1 MDIFGGTLMSK
12 RKILII
18 YPDGNI
24 LNNPN
29 LLQIFLALNEEY
41 EAHVLLPKL
50 KILQH
55 HKTVNGKLIIY
66 PKSINILANIF
77 KLGVVLKIIA
87 RYLKLFYLKDKYDL
101 IIGVDRL
108 GLIWAN
114 FFSKRFNIPY
124 VLISYEIVFRRE
136 TSKLFK
142 LPEVKASKGISFAV
156 VQDDKRAE
164 KLSEENKIEK
174 EKLIQIPVASSFSK
188 PYKKNMS
195 LYHELGIPLDK
206 KILLFIGSVAKWTC
220 IDKVLSQLTRF
231 PDSWVLVLHDG
242 YGKIKSKVDYMLAE
256 LNLDPMS
263 ISDKFYCSNLKLP
276 TTEDMYHL
284 LHSADLGFCAYYPT
298 YSNIY
303 TGDNVKYIGLASG
316 KATTYLQ
323 HGLPVVTIAGGQI
336 GEIVKDNRL
345 GFTLD
350 KIEDLPDCLTNY
362 DSSEAQSMHKDC
374 YDYFNR
380 EFSFNLFK
388 EKFLNKVRGAIDIE
402 A

>member
-1 MDIFGGTLMSK
+1 MAK

-29 LLQIFLALNEEY
+29 LLQIFFALNEEY
-41 EAHVLLPKL
+41 ETHVLLPKL

-66 PKSINILANIF
+66 PKYINILANI
-77 KLGVVLKIIA
+77 LQAGIVLKIIA
-87 RYLKLFYLKDKYDL
+87 GYLKIFYLKEEYDL

-114 FFSKRFNIPY
+114 CFSKRFKSPY
-124 VLISYEIVFRRE
+124 ALISYEIFFRRE

-142 LPEVKASKGISFAV
+142 IPEIKASKGISFAV

-164 KLSEENKIEK
+164 KLSEENKIDK

-195 LYHELGIPLDK
+195 LYHELGISLDK
-206 KILLFIGSVAKWTC
+206 KILIFIGSVAKWTC
-220 IDKVLSQLTRF
+220 IDKILSQLTRF

-242 YGKIKSKVDYMLAE
+242 YGKIRPKVDSMLAE

-263 ISDKFYCSNLKLP
+263 ISEKLYYSNLKLP

-323 HGLPVVTIAGGQI
+323 HGLPVVAISGGQI
-336 GEIVKDNRL
+336 GEIVKNNRL

-350 KIEDLPDCLTNY
+350 KIEELPDCLANY
-362 DSSEAQSMHKDC
+362 DSSEAKSMHKGC

-380 EFSFNLFK
+380 EFSFSLFK
-388 EKFLNKVRGAIDIE
+388 EKFLSKVRDAIDIE

>member
-1 MDIFGGTLMSK
+1 MSK
-12 RKILII
+12 TKILIVH
-18 YPDGNI
+18 PEGNI

-41 EAHVLLPKL
+41 ESHVLLPKL

-77 KLGVVLKIIA
+77 QVGVVLKIIA
-87 RYLKLFYLKDKYDL
+87 RHLKIFYLKDKYDL

-108 GLIWAN
+108 GLIWADC
-114 FFSKRFNIPY
+114 FSKGFKSPY
-124 VLISYEIVFRRE
+124 ALISYEIFFRGE

-142 LPEVKASKGISFAV
+142 LPEINASKGISFAV

-174 EKLIQIPVASSFSK
+174 EKLIQIPVTSSFSK
-188 PYKKNMS
+188 PYTKNMS
-195 LYHELGIPLDK
+195 LYHELGISLDK
-206 KILLFIGSVAKWTC
+206 KILIFIGSVTKWAC
-220 IDKVLSQLTRF
+220 IDKILSQLSRF
-231 PDSWVLVLHDG
+231 PDSWALVLHDV
-242 YGKIKSKVDYMLAE
+242 YGKTKSRVDSMLVE
-256 LNLDPMS
+256 LNLDPVS
-263 ISDKFYCSNLKLP
+263 ISGKLYYSKLKLP
-276 TTEDMYHL
+276 TTEDMHHL
-284 LHSADLGFCAYYPT
+284 LHSADLGLCAYCPT
-298 YSNIY
+298 YSDMY
-303 TGDNVKYIGLASG
+303 TGDNLKYIGLASG
-316 KATTYLQ
+316 KAMTYLQ
-323 HGLPVVTIAGGQI
+323 HGLPIVTTSGGQM
-336 GEIVKDNRL
+336 GEIVKNNRL

-350 KIEDLPDCLTNY
+350 KIEDLPDCLARY
-362 DSSEAQSMHKDC
+362 DSSEAKSMHKDC

-388 EKFLNKVRGAIDIE
+388 EKLLNKVKEVIDID

>member
-1 MDIFGGTLMSK
+1 MAK

-41 EAHVLLPKL
+41 ETHVLLPKL

-55 HKTVNGKLIIY
+55 HKTVNEKLIIY
-66 PKSINILANIF
+66 PKSINILANI
-77 KLGVVLKIIA
+77 LHVGIMLKIIA
-87 RYLKLFYLKDKYDL
+87 GYLRLFYLKEKYDL

-114 FFSKRFNIPY
+114 CFSKSCKSPY
-124 VLISYEIVFRRE
+124 ALISYEIFFRRE

-142 LPEVKASKGISFAV
+142 LPEIKASKEVSFAV

-174 EKLIQIPVASSFSK
+174 EKIIKIPVASSFSK
-188 PYKKNMS
+188 PYKKNIS

-206 KILLFIGSVAKWTC
+206 KILIFIGSVAKWTC
-220 IDKVLSQLTRF
+220 IDKILLQLTRF

-242 YGKIKSKVDYMLAE
+242 YGKIKSKVDSMLVE
-256 LNLDPMS
+256 LNLDPIS
-263 ISDKFYCSNLKLP
+263 ISDKLYYSNLKLP
-276 TTEDMYHL
+276 TTEDMHHL
-284 LHSADLGFCAYYPT
+284 LHSADLGLCTYCPT
-298 YSNIY
+298 YSDMY
-303 TGDNVKYIGLASG
+303 TGDNLKYIGLASG
-316 KATTYLQ
+316 KAMTCLQ
-323 HGLPVVTIAGGQI
+323 HGLPIVTISSGQM
-336 GEIVKDNRL
+336 GEIVKNNRL

-350 KIEDLPDCLTNY
+350 TIEDLPDCLTHY

-388 EKFLNKVRGAIDIE
+388 EKFLNRVRGAIDIE

>member
-1 MDIFGGTLMSK
+1 MAK

-66 PKSINILANIF
+66 PKSINILANILQVGF
-77 KLGVVLKIIA
+77 VLKIIA
-87 RYLKLFYLKDKYDL
+87 GYLKIFYLKEKYDL

-114 FFSKRFNIPY
+114 CLSKRFKSPY
-124 VLISYEIVFRRE
+124 ALISYEIFFRRE

-142 LPEVKASKGISFAV
+142 IPEIKASKGISFAV

-174 EKLIQIPVASSFSK
+174 EKMIQIPVSSSFSK

-195 LYHELGIPLDK
+195 LYQELGIPLDK
-206 KILLFIGSVAKWTC
+206 KILIFIGSVAKWTC
-220 IDKVLSQLTRF
+220 IDKILSQLRRF

-242 YGKIKSKVDYMLAE
+242 YGKVRSKINSMMVE
-256 LNLDPMS
+256 LNLDPIS
-263 ISDKFYCSNLKLP
+263 ISGKLYYSNLKLP

-323 HGLPVVTIAGGQI
+323 HGLPIVTISDGQI
-336 GEIVKDNRL
+336 GEIVKNNRL
-345 GFTLD
+345 GFTLE

-362 DSSEAQSMHKDC
+362 DSSEAQLMHKDC

-380 EFSFNLFK
+380 KFSFNLFK
-388 EKFLNKVRGAIDIE
+388 EKFLNKVREATDIE

>member
-1 MDIFGGTLMSK
+1 MAK

-18 YPDGNI
+18 HPVGNI

-41 EAHVLLPKL
+41 ETHVLLPKL

-66 PKSINILANIF
+66 PKFINILANIF
-77 KLGVVLKIIA
+77 QVGIVLKIIA
-87 RYLKLFYLKDKYDL
+87 GYLKLFYLKEKYDL

-114 FFSKRFNIPY
+114 WLSKGFKSPY
-124 VLISYEIVFRRE
+124 VLISYEIFFRRE

-142 LPEVKASKGISFAV
+142 LPEIKASKGISFAV

-174 EKLIQIPVASSFSK
+174 EKMIQIPVSSSFSK
-188 PYKKNMS
+188 PYKKSMC
-195 LYHELGIPLDK
+195 LYHELGIPSDK

-220 IDKVLSQLTRF
+220 IDKILSQLSRF
-231 PDSWVLVLHDG
+231 PDSWVLVLHDR
-242 YGKIKSKVDYMLAE
+242 YGKTKSKVDSMLVE

-263 ISDKFYCSNLKLP
+263 ISGRLYYSNLKLP
-276 TTEDMYHL
+276 TTEDMHHL
-284 LHSADLGFCAYYPT
+284 LHSADLGLCAYCPT
-298 YSNIY
+298 YSDMY
-303 TGDNVKYIGLASG
+303 TGDNLNYIGLASG

-323 HGLPVVTIAGGQI
+323 HGLPVVALAGGQI

-350 KIEDLPDCLTNY
+350 TIEELPGCLTNY
-362 DSSEAQSMHKDC
+362 DSSEAQSMHKNC
-374 YDYFNR
+374 YDYFSR
-380 EFSFNLFK
+380 EISFNLFK
-388 EKFLNKVRGAIDIE
+388 EKFLNKVREAIDV
-402 A
+402 AA

>member
-1 MDIFGGTLMSK
+1 MSK
-12 RKILII
+12 TKILIVQ
-18 YPDGNI
+18 PEGNI

-41 EAHVLLPKL
+41 ESHVLLPKL

-55 HKTVNGKLIIY
+55 HKIVNEKLIIY
-66 PKSINILANIF
+66 PKFINILSNIF
-77 KLGVVLKIIA
+77 QVNIALKIIVG
-87 RYLKLFYLKDKYDL
+87 YLKLFYLKEKYDL

-114 FFSKRFNIPY
+114 YFSKSFKSPY
-124 VLISYEIVFRRE
+124 ALISYEIFFRRE

-142 LPEVKASKGISFAV
+142 LPEIKASKRISFAV

-164 KLSEENKIEK
+164 KLSEENKIDK

-188 PYKKNMS
+188 PYKKSMR
-195 LYHELGIPLDK
+195 LYHDLEIPSDK

-220 IDKVLSQLTRF
+220 IDKILLQLLRF
-231 PDSWVLVLHDG
+231 PDSWVLVLHDR
-242 YGKIKSKVDYMLAE
+242 YGKTKFKVDSMLVE
-256 LNLDPMS
+256 LNFDPIS
-263 ISDKFYCSNLKLP
+263 ISDRLYYSNLKLP
-276 TTEDMYHL
+276 TTEDMHHL
-284 LHSADLGFCAYYPT
+284 LHSADLGLCAYCPT
-298 YSNIY
+298 YSDMY
-303 TGDNVKYIGLASG
+303 TGDNLKYIGLASG

-323 HGLPVVTIAGGQI
+323 YGLPIVTISSGQM
-336 GEIVKDNRL
+336 GEIVKNNRL

-350 KIEDLPDCLTNY
+350 KIEELPECLANY
-362 DSSEAQSMHKDC
+362 DSAEAQSMHKNC

-380 EFSFNLFK
+380 KFSFNLFK
-388 EKFLNKVRGAIDIE
+388 EKFLNKVRDAIEVE

>member
-1 MDIFGGTLMSK
+1 MDIFGDTLMEK

-41 EAHVLLPKL
+41 ETHVLLPKL

-66 PKSINILANIF
+66 PKFINILANI
-77 KLGVVLKIIA
+77 LQVGIVLKIISGF
-87 RYLKLFYLKDKYDL
+87 LKLFYLKDKYDL

-108 GLIWAN
+108 GLIWADC
-114 FFSKRFNIPY
+114 FSKGFKSPCA
-124 VLISYEIVFRRE
+124 LISYEIFFRRE

-142 LPEVKASKGISFAV
+142 LPEVKASKGISFAI

-164 KLSEENKIEK
+164 KLSEENKIDEK
-174 EKLIQIPVASSFSK
+174 KLIQIPVASSFSK
-188 PYKKNMS
+188 PYKKSMS
-195 LYHELGIPLDK
+195 LYQELGIPSDK

-220 IDKVLSQLTRF
+220 IDKILSQLTRF

-242 YGKIKSKVDYMLAE
+242 YGKIRSKVNSMLLD

-263 ISDKFYCSNLKLP
+263 ISDKLYYSNLKLP
-276 TTEDMYHL
+276 TTEDMHHL

-298 YSNIY
+298 YSNTY

-323 HGLPVVTIAGGQI
+323 HGLPVVTISGSQI
-336 GEIVKDNRL
+336 GEIVKNNRL

-350 KIEDLPDCLTNY
+350 TIEELPGCLANY
-362 DSSEAQSMHKDC
+362 DSSERQSMHKDC

-388 EKFLNKVRGAIDIE
+388 EKFLNKVSEAIDIE
-402 A
+402 V

>member
-1 MDIFGGTLMSK
+1 MSK
-12 RKILII
+12 TKILIVH
-18 YPDGNI
+18 PEGNI

-41 EAHVLLPKL
+41 ESHVLLPKL

-55 HKTVNGKLIIY
+55 HKTVNGKLIMY
-66 PKSINILANIF
+66 PKFINISANIF
-77 KLGVVLKIIA
+77 QVGVVLKIIA
-87 RYLKLFYLKDKYDL
+87 KYLKIFYLKDKYDL

-108 GLIWAN
+108 GLIWADC
-114 FFSKRFNIPY
+114 FSKGFKSPY
-124 VLISYEIVFRRE
+124 ALISYEIFFRRE

-142 LPEVKASKGISFAV
+142 MPEIKASKGISFAV
-156 VQDDKRAE
+156 VQDNKRAE
-164 KLSEENKIEK
+164 KLSEENKIDK

-195 LYHELGIPLDK
+195 LYQELGIPSDK

-220 IDKVLSQLTRF
+220 IDKILSQLTRF
-231 PDSWVLVLHDG
+231 PNSWVLVLHDG
-242 YGKIKSKVDYMLAE
+242 YGKIRSKVNSMLVD

-263 ISDKFYCSNLKLP
+263 ISDKLYYSNLKLP

-303 TGDNVKYIGLASG
+303 TGDNLKYIGLASG
-316 KATTYLQ
+316 KTTTYLQ
-323 HGLPVVTIAGGQI
+323 HGLPVVTISDGQI
-336 GEIVKDNRL
+336 GEIVKNNRL
-345 GFTLD
+345 GFTLE

-362 DSSEAQSMHKDC
+362 NSSEAQLMHKDC

-380 EFSFNLFK
+380 EFSFKLFK
-388 EKFLNKVRGAIDIE
+388 EKFLNKVREAIDIE

>member
-1 MDIFGGTLMSK
+1 MSK
-12 RKILII
+12 TKILII
-18 YPDGNI
+18 HPVGNI

-41 EAHVLLPKL
+41 ETHVLLPKL

-66 PKSINILANIF
+66 PKCINILANIF
-77 KLGVVLKIIA
+77 QVGIVLKIIA
-87 RYLKLFYLKDKYDL
+87 GYLRLFYLKEKYDL

-114 FFSKRFNIPY
+114 CFSKGFKSPY
-124 VLISYEIVFRRE
+124 ALISYEIFFRRE

-142 LPEVKASKGISFAV
+142 LPEIKASKGISFAV

-164 KLSEENKIEK
+164 KLSEENKIDK

-188 PYKKNMS
+188 PYKKNMR
-195 LYHELGIPLDK
+195 LYHELGIPSDK

-220 IDKVLSQLTRF
+220 IDKILSQLSRF
-231 PDSWVLVLHDG
+231 PDSWVLVLHDR
-242 YGKIKSKVDYMLAE
+242 YGKTKSKVDSMLVE

-263 ISDKFYCSNLKLP
+263 ISGRLYYSNLKLP
-276 TTEDMYHL
+276 TTEDMHHL
-284 LHSADLGFCAYYPT
+284 LHSADLGLCAYCPT
-298 YSNIY
+298 YSDIY
-303 TGDNVKYIGLASG
+303 TGDNLKYIGLASG

-323 HGLPVVTIAGGQI
+323 HGLPVVALAGGQI
-336 GEIVKDNRL
+336 GEIVKNNRL
-345 GFTLD
+345 GFTLE
-350 KIEDLPDCLTNY
+350 KIEELSDCLAKY
-362 DSSEAQSMHKDC
+362 DSSEAQSMHKNC

-380 EFSFNLFK
+380 EISFNLFK
-388 EKFLNKVRGAIDIE
+388 EKFLNKVREAIHV
-402 A
+402 AA